1 MISLLRIAPEN
12 VELHLERI
20 YEIETLSFPAPWS
33 INAFRQEVKNPVSHL
48 LGLLVSGTLE
58 GYVCFWLFEGEI
70 QLVNIAVH
78 PKARGRGLGNYLL
91 TKMLEFA
98 ASRSIQAIWL
108 EVRLSN
114 RTARRLYEKFGFVE
128 VGRRRKY
135 YTDNNEDAVVMSL
148 NLVDKSPNEVPHKE
162 KPAQAWNVPAPSPTN
177 SRDSL

>member
-1 MISLLRIAPEN
+1 MISLSRMAPGN
-12 VELHLERI
+12 LEFYLKRI
-20 YEIETLSFPAPWS
+20 YEIETLSFAAPWS

-48 LGLLVSGTLE
+48 LGLLVNGTLQ
-58 GYVCFWLFEGEI
+58 GYVCFWLFDGEI

-91 TKMLEFA
+91 TKVLEFA
-98 ASRSIQAIWL
+98 ASSSTQAIWL

-114 RTARRLYEKFGFVE
+114 RTARSLYEKFGFAE

-148 NLVDKSPNEVPHKE
+148 NLAEKSPDKGPHKE
-162 KPAQAWNVPAPSPTN
+162 KPAQTLTASAPYSTN
-177 SRDSL
+177 SRDSF

>member
-1 MISLLRIAPEN
+1 MISLLRMGPEN
-12 VELHLERI
+12 VELYLERI

-33 INAFRQEVKNPVSHL
+33 INAFKQEVKNPVSHL
-48 LGLLVSGTLE
+48 LGLFVNGTLQ
-58 GYVCFWLFEGEI
+58 GYVCFWLFDGEM

-98 ASRSIQAIWL
+98 ASRSTQAIWL

-128 VGRRRKY
+128 VGRRKKY

-148 NLVDKSPNEVPHKE
+148 NLAEKSPDEGPHKE
-162 KPAQAWNVPAPSPTN
+162 RPAQTWAVPAPRPTN